1 MHSKMNPQNQ
11 KSARGRLGRFGRW
24 LVLAVS
30 AGVALG
36 AQAADSVLK
45 ETSFVALPG
54 QKTEIRFSFD
64 APPPAPKIYMIE
76 SPPRLVLDFFGVSNE
91 QAQRAL
97 SVESGLVATLNFAEA
112 QGRLRVVANL
122 TEAAS
127 YTTSAEGNNLFV
139 QLGDARMGSG
149 SVAQAAPADRSKP
162 VAQSAAMASDQTQVQ
177 SIDFERIDGGTGRVV
192 ITMSDDEAGLDIIEE
207 GNNIVVN
214 LLGASLAKSLENR
227 TDVQAFATPVMFI
240 DSMAAGR
247 NTAILVKP
255 SAEPYDY
262 MAYQTGK
269 QLVLDFKPMTDQQ
282 LADRKADLFP
292 YSGEEIDLNFQNVEL
307 RSVLQII
314 AEVAEKNLVVGDEV
328 GGNITLRLKN
338 VPWDQALDI
347 ILQTNGLDKRIVGN
361 VMLVGGA
368 AQIAERERQELEAQ
382 EQVKNLAPLLTE
394 YVQINFRSASEMKGY
409 LEQANLVSERGFL
422 LADDQTNILMVRET
436 GAAIEEIRR
445 TLNRFDVEVAQIM
458 VEARIVTASSSFSE
472 SLGVKWGLSKS
483 TSTLD
488 GGQLTIGAT
497 ANDSIGIDNALNVDF
512 GVAGPTI
519 AVGFLKNSLLLA
531 AELSALESNGNGE
544 VISQPKVI
552 TTNGKAANITSGQQI
567 PYQTVEDGSTST
579 AFKDVAL
586 TLNVTPQ
593 LNPGDRIAMD
603 LAINQDSIGRTLA
616 NGEISI
622 NTNQLNT
629 SVVVNDG
636 DTIVLGGV
644 FRTEASEGVEKVPLL
659 GDLPVVGAAF
669 RNKQTTEQ
677 KNELLIFIT
686 PKLIREA
693 LTSRN

>member
-1 MHSKMNPQNQ
+1 MHIKMNQVHQ
-11 KSARGRLGRFGRW
+11 TTALSRFARMGRW
-24 LVLAVS
+24 LVLAAFAS
-30 AGVALG
+30 AALG
-36 AQAADSVLK
+36 VQAADSVLK
-45 ETSFVALPG
+45 QTNFVALPG

-64 APPPAPKIYMIE
+64 APPPAPKVYMIE

-91 QAQRAL
+91 QAQRSL
-97 SVESGLVATLNFAEA
+97 TVESGVVSSINFAEA

-127 YTTSAEGNNLFV
+127 YTTTAEGNNLFI
-139 QLGDARMGSG
+139 QLVDARMGSG
-149 SVAQAAPADRSKP
+149 SVAQAAPPDRTKQNLF
-162 VAQSAAMASDQTQVQ
+162 AQAAIEQTQVE
-177 SIDFERIDGGTGRVV
+177 SIDFERIEGGAGRVI

-207 GNNIVVN
+207 GNNVVVN
-214 LLGASLAKSLENR
+214 LLGASLPKGLENR
-227 TDVQAFATPVMFI
+227 TDVQAFATPVMYI
-240 DSMAAGR
+240 DSMAADR
-247 NTAILVKP
+247 NTAILIKP

-269 QLVLDFKPMTDQQ
+269 QLFLDFKPMTQDR
-282 LADRKADLFP
+282 LAQSKADLFP

-361 VMLVGGA
+361 VMLIGGA
-368 AQIAERERQELEAQ
+368 SQIAERERQELEAQ

-394 YVQINFRSASEMKGY
+394 YVQINYRSASEMKAY
-409 LEQANLVSERGFL
+409 LEQANLISERGFL

-436 GAAIEEIRR
+436 AVSIEEIRR

-458 VEARIVTASSSFSE
+458 VEARIVTASSSFAK
-472 SLGVKWGLSKS
+472 SLGVKWGLSGS
-483 TSTLD
+483 LD
-488 GGQLTIGAT
+488 NGDVQIGQTISGPGNVGVSA
-497 ANDSIGIDNALNVDF
+497 DGLNVDF
-512 GVAGPTI
+512 GVAGPTLAI
-519 AVGFLKNSLLLA
+519 GFLRNNLLLA
-531 AELSALESNGNGE
+531 AELSALESTGNGE

-669 RNKQTTEQ
+669 RNKQMTEQ

-693 LTSRN
+693 LTSRK

>member
-1 MHSKMNPQNQ
+1 MSIEMHHKNRINRMQRIS
-11 KSARGRLGRFGRW
+11 RW
-24 LVLAVS
+24 CVLATLSLLALPAMAES
-30 AGVALG
+30 A
-36 AQAADSVLK
+36 LK
-45 ETSFVALPG
+45 ETSFAALPG
-54 QKTEIRFSFD
+54 QKIEIRFSFD
-64 APPPAPKIYMIE
+64 APPPAPKVYLIE
-76 SPPRLVLDFFGVSNE
+76 SPPRLVLDFFGVTNE

-97 SVESGLVATLNFAEA
+97 SVDSGVVSSINFAEA

-127 YTTSAEGNNLFV
+127 YSTSADGNNLFV
-139 QLGDARMGSG
+139 ELGDARMGSG
-149 SVAQAAPADRSKP
+149 GVAQAAPADRSVKSAP
-162 VAQSAAMASDQTQVQ
+162 AAMPTSDQTRVQ
-177 SIDFERIDGGTGRVV
+177 GLDFERMDGGIGRVT

-214 LLGASLAKSLENR
+214 LLGAALAGDLENR
-227 TDVQAFATPVMFI
+227 TDVQAFATPVLYI
-240 DSMAAGR
+240 DSMSAGP
-247 NTAILVKP
+247 NTAILIKP

-269 QLVLDFKPMTDQQ
+269 QLVLDFKPMTLDQ
-282 LADRKADLFP
+282 LSDRKADLFP

-314 AEVAEKNLVVGDEV
+314 AEVAEKNLVVGEEV

-368 AQIAERERQELEAQ
+368 GQIAERERQELESQ

-394 YVQINFRSASEMKGY
+394 YLQIDFRRASEMKGY
-409 LEQANLVSERGFL
+409 LEQANLITERGFV
-422 LADDQTNILMVRET
+422 LADDQTNVLMVRET
-436 GAAIEEIRR
+436 AVAIEEIRR
-445 TLNRFDVEVAQIM
+445 TLQRFDVEVAQIM
-458 VEARIVTASSSFSE
+458 VEARIVTASSSFAK
-472 SLGVKWGLSKS
+472 SLGIKWGLSKT
-483 TSTLD
+483 TSALNGGTL
-488 GGQLTIGAT
+488 
-497 ANDSIGIDNALNVDF
+497 SIGSSITTPGAVDTGLNVDF
-512 GVAGPTI
+512 GVAGPSI
-519 AVGFLKNSLLLA
+519 AVGFLKNSLLLS
-531 AELSALESNGNGE
+531 AELSALESSGTGE

-552 TTNGKAANITSGQQI
+552 TTNGKAASITSGQQI

-586 TLNVTPQ
+586 SLNVTPQ

-603 LAINQDSIGRTLA
+603 LTINQDSIGRTLA

-644 FRTEASEGVEKVPLL
+644 FRTEASDGVEKVPLL
-659 GDLPVVGAAF
+659 GDLPIVGAAF

-693 LTSRN
+693 LTAR

>member
-1 MHSKMNPQNQ
+1 MSIEMHHKNRINRMQRIS
-11 KSARGRLGRFGRW
+11 RW
-24 LVLAVS
+24 CVLATLSLLALPAMAES
-30 AGVALG
+30 A
-36 AQAADSVLK
+36 LK
-45 ETSFVALPG
+45 ETSFAALPG
-54 QKTEIRFSFD
+54 QKIEIRFSFD
-64 APPPAPKIYMIE
+64 APPPAPKVYLIE
-76 SPPRLVLDFFGVSNE
+76 SPPRLVLDFFGVTNE

-97 SVESGLVATLNFAEA
+97 SVDSGVVSSINFAEA

-127 YTTSAEGNNLFV
+127 YSTSADGNNLFV
-139 QLGDARMGSG
+139 ELGDARMGSG
-149 SVAQAAPADRSKP
+149 GVAQAAPADRSVKSAP
-162 VAQSAAMASDQTQVQ
+162 AAMPTSDQTRVQ
-177 SIDFERIDGGTGRVV
+177 GLDFERMDGGIGRVT

-214 LLGASLAKSLENR
+214 LLGAALAGDLENR
-227 TDVQAFATPVMFI
+227 TDVQAFATPVLYI
-240 DSMAAGR
+240 DSMSAGP
-247 NTAILVKP
+247 NTAILIKP

-269 QLVLDFKPMTDQQ
+269 QLVLDFKPMTLDQ
-282 LADRKADLFP
+282 LSDRKADLFP

-314 AEVAEKNLVVGDEV
+314 AEVAEKNLVVGEEV

-368 AQIAERERQELEAQ
+368 GQIAERERQELESQ
-382 EQVKNLAPLLTE
+382 DQVKNLAPLLTE
-394 YVQINFRSASEMKGY
+394 YLQIDFRRASEMKGY
-409 LEQANLVSERGFL
+409 LEQANLITERGFV
-422 LADDQTNILMVRET
+422 LADDQTNVLMVRET
-436 GAAIEEIRR
+436 AVAIEEIRR
-445 TLNRFDVEVAQIM
+445 TLQRFDVEVAQIM
-458 VEARIVTASSSFSE
+458 VEARIVTASSSFAK
-472 SLGVKWGLSKS
+472 SLGIKWGLSKT
-483 TSTLD
+483 TSALNGGTL
-488 GGQLTIGAT
+488 
-497 ANDSIGIDNALNVDF
+497 SIGSSITTPGAVDTGLNVDF
-512 GVAGPTI
+512 GVAGPSI
-519 AVGFLKNSLLLA
+519 AVGFLKNSLLLS
-531 AELSALESNGNGE
+531 AELSALESSGTGE

-552 TTNGKAANITSGQQI
+552 TTNGKAASITSGQQI

-586 TLNVTPQ
+586 SLNVTPQ

-603 LAINQDSIGRTLA
+603 LTINQDSIGRTLA

-644 FRTEASEGVEKVPLL
+644 FRTEASDGVEKVPLL
-659 GDLPVVGAAF
+659 GDLPIVGAAF

-693 LTSRN
+693 LTAR

>member
-1 MHSKMNPQNQ
+1 MNSRNQETAGGKM
-11 KSARGRLGRFGRW
+11 SRMGRW
-24 LVLAVS
+24 LVLAVAAS
-30 AGVALG
+30 LAPLAS
-36 AQAADSVLK
+36 AADSVLK
-45 ETSFVALPG
+45 QTSFAALPG

-64 APPPAPKIYMIE
+64 VPPPAPKIYMIE
-76 SPPRLVLDFFGVSNE
+76 SPPRLVMDFFGVTNE
-91 QAQRAL
+91 QAQRML
-97 SVESGLVATLNFAEA
+97 SVESGVVSTLNFAEA

-127 YTTSAEGNNLFV
+127 YSTSADGNNLYV

-149 SVAQAAPADRSKP
+149 KAAQAAPADRALAASN
-162 VAQSAAMASDQTQVQ
+162 SASVMSDQTRVQ

-192 ITMSDDEAGLDIIEE
+192 INMSDDEAGLDIIEE

-214 LLGASLAKSLENR
+214 LLGASLAKELENR
-227 TDVQAFATPVMFI
+227 TDVQAFATPVMYV
-240 DSMAAGR
+240 DAMAAGG
-247 NTAILVKP
+247 NTAILIKP

-262 MAYQTGK
+262 MAYQTGN
-269 QLVLDFKPMTDQQ
+269 QLVLDFKPMTDQE
-282 LADRKADLFP
+282 LANRKADLFP

-328 GGNITLRLKN
+328 GGNVTLRLKN

-361 VMLVGGA
+361 VMLIGGA
-368 AQIAERERQELEAQ
+368 SQIADRERQELEAQ
-382 EQVKNLAPLLTE
+382 EQVQNLAPLLTE
-394 YVQINFRSASEMKGY
+394 YVQINFRRASEMKTY

-436 GAAIEEIRR
+436 GTSIEEIRR

-458 VEARIVTASSSFSE
+458 VEARIVTASSSFAQN
-472 SLGVKWGLSKS
+472 LGIKWGLSGS
-483 TSTLD
+483 ADNGNVVLGQSASGPGTAGIGTD
-488 GGQLTIGAT
+488 G
-497 ANDSIGIDNALNVDF
+497 LNVDF

-519 AVGFLKNSLLLA
+519 AIGFLRNNLLLA
-531 AELSALESNGNGE
+531 AELSALESSGTGE

-579 AFKDVAL
+579 EFKDVAL
-586 TLNVTPQ
+586 SLNVTPQ

-659 GDLPVVGAAF
+659 GDLPIVGAAF
-669 RNKQTTEQ
+669 RNKQTSEQ

-693 LTSRN
+693 LTSR

>member
-45 ETSFVALPG
+45 DTSFVALPG

-64 APPPAPKIYMIE
+64 APPPAPKVYMIE

-91 QAQRAL
+91 QAQRSL
-97 SVESGLVATLNFAEA
+97 SVESGVVSTLNFAEA

-127 YTTSAEGNNLFV
+127 YTTSAEGNNLFI
-139 QLGDARMGSG
+139 QLGDARMGTG

-162 VAQSAAMASDQTQVQ
+162 ATQTSSAAADQTQVQ

-227 TDVQAFATPVMFI
+227 TDVQAFATPIMFI

-247 NTAILVKP
+247 NTAILIKP

-394 YVQINFRSASEMKGY
+394 YVQINFRRASEMKTY
-409 LEQANLVSERGFL
+409 LEQANLISERGFL

-436 GAAIEEIRR
+436 GASIEEIRR

-458 VEARIVTASSSFSE
+458 VEARIVTASSSFAKN
-472 SLGVKWGLSKS
+472 LGIKWGLSKT
-483 TSTLD
+483 TSALD
-488 GGQLTIGAT
+488 GGQLTIGANAT
-497 ANDSIGIDNALNVDF
+497 DAIGIDTGLNVDF

-519 AVGFLKNSLLLA
+519 AVGFLKNSLLLG
-531 AELSALESNGNGE
+531 AELSALESTGSGE
-544 VISQPKVI
+544 VISQPKII

-644 FRTEASEGVEKVPLL
+644 FRTEATEGVEKVPLL

-669 RNKQTTEQ
+669 RSKQTQEE

-693 LTSRN
+693 LTSR

>member
-1 MHSKMNPQNQ
+1 MSIEMHHKNRINPMQRISRWFVMATLSFLALPAMAE
-11 KSARGRLGRFGRW
+11 SA
-24 LVLAVS
+24 
-30 AGVALG
+30 
-36 AQAADSVLK
+36 LK
-45 ETSFVALPG
+45 ETSFAALPG
-54 QKTEIRFSFD
+54 QKIEIRFSFD
-64 APPPAPKIYMIE
+64 APPPAPKVYLIE
-76 SPPRLVLDFFGVSNE
+76 SPPRLVLDFFGVTNE

-97 SVESGLVATLNFAEA
+97 SVDSGVVSSINFAEA

-127 YTTSAEGNNLFV
+127 YSTSAEGNNLFV
-139 QLGDARMGSG
+139 ELGDARLGSG
-149 SVAQAAPADRSKP
+149 GVAQAAPADRSVKSAP
-162 VAQSAAMASDQTQVQ
+162 VAMPTSDQTRVQ
-177 SIDFERIDGGTGRVV
+177 GLDFERMDGGIGRVT

-214 LLGASLAKSLENR
+214 LLGAALARDLENR
-227 TDVQAFATPVMFI
+227 TDVQAFATPVLYI
-240 DSMAAGR
+240 DSMSAGP
-247 NTAILVKP
+247 NTAILIKP

-269 QLVLDFKPMTDQQ
+269 QLVLDFKPMTLDQ
-282 LADRKADLFP
+282 LSDRKADLFP

-368 AQIAERERQELEAQ
+368 GQIADRERQELESQ

-394 YVQINFRSASEMKGY
+394 YLQIDFRRASEMKGY
-409 LEQANLVSERGFL
+409 LEQANLITERGFV
-422 LADDQTNILMVRET
+422 LADDQTNVLMVRET
-436 GAAIEEIRR
+436 AVAIEEIRR
-445 TLNRFDVEVAQIM
+445 TLQRFDVEVAQIM
-458 VEARIVTASSSFSE
+458 VEARIVTASSSFAK
-472 SLGVKWGLSKS
+472 SLGIKWGLAQGARS
-483 TSTLD
+483 TFGGDGQFTL
-488 GGQLTIGAT
+488 GAT
-497 ANDSIGIDNALNVDF
+497 TDAPGGVTNGLNVDF
-512 GVAGPTI
+512 GVAGPSI
-519 AVGFLKNSLLLA
+519 ALGFIQNSLLLS
-531 AELSALESNGNGE
+531 AELSALESSGTGE

-552 TTNGKAANITSGQQI
+552 TTNGKAASITSGQQI

-586 TLNVTPQ
+586 SLNVTPQ

-603 LAINQDSIGRTLA
+603 LTINQDSIGRTLA

-644 FRTEASEGVEKVPLL
+644 FRTEASDGVEKVPLL
-659 GDLPVVGAAF
+659 GDLPIVGAAF

-693 LTSRN
+693 LTAR

>member
-1 MHSKMNPQNQ
+1 MLNTMNRVKQG
-11 KSARGRLGRFGRW
+11 SVRGRCGRLSRW
-24 LVLAVS
+24 LVLTLS
-30 AGVALG
+30 AALALG
-36 AQAADSVLK
+36 AYAADSALK
-45 ETSFVALPG
+45 DTSFVALPG
-54 QKTEIRFSFD
+54 QKTEIRFSFS
-64 APPPAPKIYMIE
+64 APPPAPKVYMIE

-97 SVESGLVATLNFAEA
+97 SVESGVVSTLNFAEA

-122 TEAAS
+122 TQAAS
-127 YTTSAEGNNLFV
+127 YTTSAEGNNLFI
-139 QLGDARMGSG
+139 QLGDARMGTG
-149 SVAQAAPADRSKP
+149 SMAQTAPADRSNP
-162 VAQSAAMASDQTQVQ
+162 AAQNSMPASDQTQVQ
-177 SIDFERIDGGTGRVV
+177 SIDFERVDGGAGRVI

-240 DSMAAGR
+240 DSMAAGP
-247 NTAILVKP
+247 NTAILIKS

-269 QLVLDFKPMTDQQ
+269 QLILDFKPMTEQQ

-314 AEVAEKNLVVGDEV
+314 SEVAEKNLVVGDEV

-409 LEQANLVSERGFL
+409 IEQANLVTERGFL

-436 GAAIEEIRR
+436 GATIEEIRR

-458 VEARIVTASSSFSE
+458 VEARIVTASSSFAK
-472 SLGVKWGLSKS
+472 SLGVKWGLSG
-483 TSTLD
+483 TLD
-488 GGQLTIGAT
+488 NGDVQIGQTITGPGAAGVGAGG
-497 ANDSIGIDNALNVDF
+497 LNVDF

-519 AVGFLKNSLLLA
+519 AVGFLRNNLLLA
-531 AELSALESNGNGE
+531 AELSALESTGNGE

-669 RNKQTTEQ
+669 RNKQKTEQ

-693 LTSRN
+693 LTSR

>member
-1 MHSKMNPQNQ
+1 MHSNMNPQNE

-45 ETSFVALPG
+45 DTSFVALPG

-64 APPPAPKIYMIE
+64 APPPTPKVYMIE

-91 QAQRAL
+91 QVQRAL
-97 SVESGLVATLNFAEA
+97 SVESGVVSTLNFAEA

-127 YTTSAEGNNLFV
+127 YTTSVEGNTLFV
-139 QLGDARMGSG
+139 QLGDARMGAG

-162 VAQSAAMASDQTQVQ
+162 MAQSSAMAADQTQVEA
-177 SIDFERIDGGTGRVV
+177 IDFERIDGGTGRVV

-214 LLGASLAKSLENR
+214 LLGASLARSLENR

-247 NTAILVKP
+247 NTAILIKP

-269 QLVLDFKPMTDQQ
+269 QLVLDFKPMTNQQ

-436 GAAIEEIRR
+436 GASIEEIRR

-497 ANDSIGIDNALNVDF
+497 ANDSIGIGNALNVDF

-693 LTSRN
+693 LTSRQ